1 MNSRRMQV
9 SAKRDGIRVM
19 LDASIF
25 VEPGYLMKHE
35 LDEMKKV
42 VADRLMLF
50 MTNEVP
56 HLKVH
61 LSDIKVH
68 R

>member
-1 MNSRRMQV
+1 MEV
-9 SAKRDGIRVM
+9 SAKRDGIRV
-19 LDASIF
+19 LIDASIH

-35 LDEMKKV
+35 LDEMKKI

-50 MTNEVP
+50 MANEVP